1 VDSAGRASDRS
12 VVMLLHN
19 DVVSDARVFR
29 EAEALTRAGYPVTIL
44 GLKGAGLP
52 DCEVRDGY
60 VIKRVAVASS
70 ASWRSPIAK
79 MRQLRARTRAM
90 TVHGIALEPAIVHCH
105 DTDTLA
111 AGVDIAR
118 VTGARLVHDAHE
130 LFPDMLGGHGR
141 DSALVQR
148 YWRRVERRLMP
159 RSDLV
164 IAVNDSRARVLRERY
179 GVDPVVVRNVPSL
192 EKCRGSQRLRA
203 EYGISPGVPIVLYQG
218 GLIGGR
224 ALVRL
229 VHAMARVDDAVL
241 VIQGSGPE
249 ESAIRSAI
257 SESGLRERGL
267 LTGWIPPSDL
277 HEYACGADL
286 GVVIYENTSLNNYY
300 AAPNKLYAYLMAGLP
315 MVASD
320 FPGLREIVLG
330 EQVGAVFDPASEES
344 IAGAIRGMLTDAGAR
359 TRMSRTALELAE
371 SRYNWAVESQ
381 RLLGAYRTLGAR
393 GVSQ

>member
-1 VDSAGRASDRS
+1 
-12 VVMLLHN
+12 MLLHN
-19 DVVSDARVFR
+19 DVTSDVRVFR
-29 EAEALTRAGYPVTIL
+29 EAEALTRAGYAVTIL

-52 DCEVRDGY
+52 DCEERDGY

-70 ASWRSPIAK
+70 VSWRTPIAK
-79 MRQLRARTRAM
+79 MRQLRTRARAM
-90 TVHGIALEPAIVHCH
+90 AVHGIALEPAIVHCH
-105 DTDTLA
+105 DTDTLS
-111 AGVDIAR
+111 AGVNIAR

-141 DSALVQR
+141 DAVPVQL

-159 RSDLV
+159 WSDLV
-164 IAVNDSRARVLRERY
+164 ITVNDSRARVLRERY

-192 EKCRGSQRLRA
+192 EKCCGSQRLRN
-203 EYGISPGVPIVLYQG
+203 EYDISPKALIVLYQG

-229 VHAMARVDDAVL
+229 VHAMARVEGAVL
-241 VIQGSGPE
+241 VLQGSGPE
-249 ESAIRSAI
+249 EPAIRSAI
-257 SESGLRERGL
+257 SESGLKERGL
-267 LTGWIPPSDL
+267 LTGWVPPSEL

-286 GVVIYENTSLNNYY
+286 GVVIYENTSLNNYH

-330 EQVGAVFDPASEES
+330 EQVGAVFDPESEES
-344 IAGAIRGMLTDAGAR
+344 IADAIRGVLADAGAR
-359 TRMSRTALELAE
+359 RRMSRTARELAE
-371 SRYNWAVESQ
+371 NRYNWAVESQ
-381 RLLGAYRTLGAR
+381 RLLDAYRALGVR
-393 GVSQ
+393 GVPR